1 MLSVSE
7 VFILTL
13 RKASS
18 YIGELWVNL
27 SDMSDQSDSSDP
39 SDPSDSS
46 DPSDYSISIVPTY
59 QPKHYDQ

>member
-13 RKASS
+13 RKANS

-27 SDMSDQSDSSDP
+27 SDMSD
-39 SDPSDSS
+39 PSDSS
-46 DPSDYSISIVPTY
+46 DKSDYSNRIAPTY

>member
-27 SDMSDQSDSSDP
+27 SDMSDQSDSSD
-39 SDPSDSS
+39 SS